1 MRRRSYLAL
10 TASALSA
17 AAAGCT
23 SQQDGD
29 ADPSDTTTTTTT
41 ATSTT
46 RTTTQTESTPG
57 FSVSVADV
65 TLQPAALEL
74 QTDYL
79 VVHDEGQYLF
89 VNVVVEEGTVEDDEF
104 ALQLAGESYAPLA
117 DQRRRRLWRAYNAGG
132 YDPDRG
138 GLVAF
143 EVPGTTEAS
152 DPQAVLEYPGAE
164 RELAPGL
171 RARLAANPEFAFD
184 VSVPDTVAEDDS
196 LSVAIAVTN
205 EGDAPARFVGGLNR
219 SGPRVASTPVQAVR
233 PLVPAGES
241 VTTSI
246 DQSGVPRETPPE
258 DVGDGEADARF
269 SFASVAGDVDREV
282 RVVDSE

>member
-23 SQQDGD
+23 SPQNGD
-29 ADPSDTTTTTTT
+29 ADSADTTTTTTT
-41 ATSTT
+41 
-46 RTTTQTESTPG
+46 TTTQTESTPG
-57 FSVSVADV
+57 FSVSLADV

-74 QTDYL
+74 QTDYF

-89 VNVVVEEGTVEDDEF
+89 VNAVVEEGTVEYDEF
-104 ALQLAGESYAPLA
+104 ALQLAGESYAPLT

-132 YDPDRG
+132 YEPDRG

-143 EVPGTTEAS
+143 EVPGSTEAS

-164 RELAPGL
+164 RELAPEL

-184 VSVPDTVAEDDS
+184 VSVPDTVPEDGS
-196 LSVAIAVTN
+196 LAVAVAITN
-205 EGDAPARFVGGLNR
+205 EGDTPARFVGGLNR
-219 SGPRVASTPVQAVR
+219 SGPRVASVPVQAVR
-233 PLVPAGES
+233 PLVPAGEEH
-241 VTTSI
+241 TLSI
-246 DQSGVPRETPPE
+246 DQNEVPLETPPE
-258 DVGDGEADARF
+258 DVGDGEPDARF
-269 SFASVAGDVDREV
+269 GFPSVAGSVDREV
-282 RVVDSE
+282 RVVDGE